1 MDEKNINENEK
12 NNSLTEKENS
22 ARQKEVKG
30 KDISSEEIKSKYKT
44 ALIIAL
50 AALLTLNII
59 LGFFGFLYYRHT
71 LNVSA
76 EKIEEK
82 LKKELFDNLY
92 DDAINNISEKVLQ
105 GYIREY
111 YLPEDYFSIGLYVNK
126 NTRASVVEVLG
137 GYNAT
142 SPIKR
147 STGIILNEDGYIV
160 TNAHAVTYTSTH
172 VGGDI
177 NNPNTTIIYH
187 SYPVIQIIIHNEIE
201 KYEVTVIDY
210 DIPKDLALLKLT
222 SLPENI
228 KPVTFGNSDYVNVGE
243 DTVLMGN
250 TLGMGITVSLG
261 SILGCYSYNEV
272 QMLQVDALTLEGN
285 SGAGLF
291 NPLCEAVG
299 VLSFRITG
307 ESNLQSVGYAITSNE
322 VINYIQNVAQENDLE
337 IEYTLSDNIPDFLP
351 D

>member
-1 MDEKNINENEK
+1 M
-12 NNSLTEKENS
+12 
-22 ARQKEVKG
+22 
-30 KDISSEEIKSKYKT
+30 
-44 ALIIAL
+44 
-50 AALLTLNII
+50 NII
-59 LGFFGFLYYRHT
+59 LPFQFVKYRHT

-76 EKIEEK
+76 ENRRK

-92 DDAINNISEKVLQ
+92 DDAINNISGF
-105 GYIREY
+105 GYIRI
-111 YLPEDYFSIGLYVNK
+111 LFARLLFDGALRKQKTPP
-126 NTRASVVEVLG
+126 SVVVELEDI
-137 GYNAT
+137 T
-142 SPIKR
+142 PSPIKR

-201 KYEVTVIDY
+201 RYEVTVIDY